1 MSDLQSFVSQELD
14 IAQSALGSPD
24 MPKRISVANQLS
36 EWQASHYG
44 ELDQGERDQLDAA
57 VSQLT
62 GNAPGASQPN
72 KSPIAAFFGS
82 LSQDAETAT
91 SKVGG
96 LFSGDNLKLIA
107 IAAIVVGVAYTVGKF
122 K

>member
-1 MSDLQSFVSQELD
+1 MSDLQNFVSQELD
-14 IAQSALGSPD
+14 IAQGALGTSD
-24 MPKRISVANQLS
+24 MPRRISVANQLS

-62 GNAPGASQPN
+62 GNAPGAAQPN
-72 KSPIAAFFGS
+72 QSVIGSFFKS
-82 LSQDAETAT
+82 LSQDAE
-91 SKVGG
+91 KVTMGG
-96 LFSGDNLKLIA
+96 SDNFKLLA
-107 IAAIVVGVAYTVGKF
+107 IAAIVIAVAYTVGKF